1 MTLILT
7 LILIVF
13 SFFFSDLPFHTFE
26 EHESSGAK
34 VTCNEAAVKE
44 GMIAESKGCEYLDTT
59 LKMAQNGC
67 CGTGASVG
75 YSVTATKY
83 KYEMDKSCDGSRGPT
98 KETKKEPEKTTE
110 DTETKFSVAHSI
122 TLEGI
127 SATEFMADAKII
139 SSFQNT
145 VATTLGVKADKIINI
160 KAKSKRRQLF
170 GRELAAAYQL
180 FGRELAETGCSVD
193 YEVVVEDETAMKKMS
208 ATVKEE
214 MSDSS
219 AFTTELVAT
228 MKKNEVTSVTP
239 SAIKADTTK
248 EPSNAGS
255 SGEEVEED
263 EDFMNDDL
271 SAGGFR
277 FAFTTITAVAAAAA
291 SFACVL

>member
-1 MTLILT
+1 MSFL
-7 LILIVF
+7 
-13 SFFFSDLPFHTFE
+13 FFFSDLPFHTFE

-44 GMIAESKGCEYLDTT
+44 GMIAESKGCEYLNTT

-83 KYEMDKSCDGSRGPT
+83 KYEMDKECDDSRRPT
-98 KETKKEPEKTTE
+98 IVVEIPDSKP
-110 DTETKFSVAHSI
+110 KFSVAHSI

-127 SATEFMADAKII
+127 SATEFMADAKIV
-139 SSFQNT
+139 SSFRNT

-193 YEVVVEDETAMKKMS
+193 YEVVVEDETAMNKMS
-208 ATVKEE
+208 ATVQEE

-228 MKKNEVTSVTP
+228 METNGVTSVTP